1 MDEVSARVR
10 LAEEAAPSALAVTV
24 PRSEVEE
31 AISAEVEADLVLD
44 VVRTNGERE
53 ERRVAIAWD
62 QKALE
67 RLLAETDSERVTIAI
82 DPEALAAAFEADV
95 EAHGL
100 REVGATLAIAVT
112 ALGGAGSAVAGN
124 VEGSQ
129 PFASDV
135 PAVAATVEQGMP
147 RAMPADYAA
156 AETQMPRAMP
166 SDYAA
171 ADVSDVTL
179 RRDPGAMPTGPA
191 TTQAVDR
198 GIENVRAAQPAPAAT
213 PDPSQ
218 AIENVRSGG
227 AAVPDPSTGIENV
240 RAERVPAQTGDGGAT
255 ISAPSTTVTAALA
268 GGVALTIVAAAFALR
283 RRREPQPAT

>member
-10 LAEEAAPSALAVTV
+10 LAEAAFPSELTVTL
-24 PRSEVEE
+24 PRSEVEQ
-31 AISAEVEADLVLD
+31 AISAGMEADLVLD
-44 VVRTNGERE
+44 VVRTNGKRE
-53 ERRVAIAWD
+53 ERRVAMAWD
-62 QKALE
+62 QEALE
-67 RLLAETDSERVTIAI
+67 RLLAETDGERVGIAI
-82 DPEALAAAFEADV
+82 DPDALAAAFEADV

-112 ALGGAGSAVAGN
+112 ALGGAGSAVAADG
-124 VEGSQ
+124 GGYQ
-129 PFASDV
+129 PFVTDF
-135 PAVAATVEQGMP
+135 PAVEATVDQGMP

-156 AETQMPRAMP
+156 AEGQMPRAMP
-166 SDYAA
+166 ADYAA
-171 ADVSDVTL
+171 ADASEVTL
-179 RRDPGAMPTGPA
+179 RRDPGAMPTGQG
-191 TTQAVDR
+191 TTQAVER

-227 AAVPDPSTGIENV
+227 AAVPDASTGIENV
-240 RAERVPAQTGDGGAT
+240 RAGRVPAETGDGGAT

>member
-10 LAEEAAPSALAVTV
+10 LAEAAFPSELTVTL
-24 PRSEVEE
+24 PRSEVEQ
-31 AISAEVEADLVLD
+31 AISAGVEADLVLD
-44 VVRTNGERE
+44 VVRTNGKRE
-53 ERRVAIAWD
+53 ERRVAIGWD
-62 QKALE
+62 QEALE
-67 RLLAETDSERVTIAI
+67 RLLTETDGGQVTIAI
-82 DPEALAAAFEADV
+82 DPEALAAAFEEDV

-112 ALGGAGSAVAGN
+112 ALGGAGSAIAGN

-129 PFASDV
+129 PFAANTAAAA
-135 PAVAATVEQGMP
+135 AVDQGMP

-156 AETQMPRAMP
+156 AEEQMPRAMP
-166 SDYAA
+166 ADYAA
-171 ADVSDVTL
+171 TGASEVTL
-179 RRDPGAMPTGPA
+179 RRDPGAAPTGQG
-191 TTQAVDR
+191 TTQAAER

-227 AAVPDPSTGIENV
+227 AAVPDGSTGIENV
-240 RAERVPAQTGDGGAT
+240 RAERAPAQTGDGGTT

-268 GGVALTIVAAAFALR
+268 GGAALTIVAAAFALR